1 MRSLASEGED
11 KTRSHSAVKKVGGD
25 KQFQRHALIR
35 GNQRKGNIGEMNTDL
50 INFELRQAARAAVL
64 SFVVEVL
71 DHLPKADQISKR
83 NESKTIDRVKHL
95 FKNPCGNFRKF
106 DASSALL
113 HEQSVRRCQN
123 GCDRYLRGRGQEERS
138 NQRRASP
145 LIVLLVMA
153 HL

>member
-1 MRSLASEGED
+1 MRSLASVGAD
-11 KTRSHSAVKKVGGD
+11 KTRSHPAIKKVGSN

-35 GNQRKGNIGEMNTDL
+35 GNQRNGNIGEMHTDL

-71 DHLPKADQISKR
+71 DHLPIADQISNR
-83 NESKTIDRVKHL
+83 NESGTLARVKHL

-123 GCDRYLRGRGQEERS
+123 GCDKYLRGRGGEERW
-138 NQRRASP
+138 NRR
-145 LIVLLVMA
+145 
-153 HL
+153 